1 MRNQKFGNLRHMSCS
16 EVISSAGITSNINLV
31 VLISKP
37 KQNIAANAKIKTL
50 TNNAPFNLGSNDPTH
65 ENEKK

>member
-1 MRNQKFGNLRHMSCS
+1 MGCS

-31 VLISKP
+31 ELISKP
-37 KQNIAANAKIKTL
+37 KQNIAANTKIETL
-50 TNNAPFNLGSNDPTH
+50 TNNGPFNLGSNDPTQ